1 MLWRILREEKA
12 GLWSRLS
19 VIMIWGRRPVWRLGL
34 HECVYVVSWDFLGSG
49 FGCGV
54 IVRYIYLWR

>member
-49 FGCGV
+49 FE
-54 IVRYIYLWR
+54 